1 MTEKTD
7 VDRNSGSP
15 ACSSPMSPE
24 HFRYENYCCSL
35 GYGGYDVFDH
45 HADKPRNG
53 FVELGR
59 CDGMRLSC
67 RPREGQAVMLW
78 HEEDKVQF
86 WIHLPLAGL
95 V

>member
-1 MTEKTD
+1 MGLSAEHFLYE
-7 VDRNSGSP
+7 NW
-15 ACSSPMSPE
+15 ACSQ
-24 HFRYENYCCSL
+24 

-45 HADKPRNG
+45 VANKPRQG

-59 CDGMRLSC
+59 CDAMRLKW

-78 HEEDKVQF
+78 DEVAKVQF

-95 V
+95 A